1 MRTLSQKELLQE
13 GFIGKIAQLAS
24 GGLAMAGKAAEKI
37 LPVTTGYIKG
47 AVGGAKEITQAG
59 KEGYK
64 AEQLK
69 QMPFFKRMVKQ
80 FEDEGFYLRDL
91 SDKTG
96 SQKRGSATVSEL
108 DYDNK
113 GEPIAGAPITN
124 PVVYSIEGGR
134 LQILK
139 NKNYS
144 SKAGKSNKKSGKSK
158 KNP

>member
-47 AVGGAKEITQAG
+47 AVGGAKEIGKAG

-69 QMPFFKRMVKQ
+69 QMPFFKRVAKKL
-80 FEDEGFYLRDL
+80 EDSGYYLVSL
-91 SDKTG
+91 SDNTG
-96 SQKRGSATVSEL
+96 KKKRGSAVVARL
-108 DYDNK
+108 DYDASGK
-113 GEPIAGAPITN
+113 PIAGVAINKPLI
-124 PVVYSIEGGR
+124 YSVEGGR
-134 LQILK
+134 FEILK
-139 NKNYS
+139 APGYR
-144 SKAGKSNKKSGKSK
+144 
-158 KNP
+158 